1 MPARQSHRDKR
12 VGFHQVGGA
21 SSYVWNRTG
30 SRKPK
35 KAGVSKSEGVV
46 LVLTQ
51 NPDAAFD
58 ESALQRNK
66 APHGRIGEA
75 VLPGFDVTR
84 QPVFES
90 RVLATVTMRSY
101 QPKNSSSERP
111 TPIRAGNS
119 NK

>member
-1 MPARQSHRDKR
+1 MEASPSGR
-12 VGFHQVGGA
+12 VLA
-21 SSYVWNRTG
+21 SLTPYTRRWRLNR
-30 SRKPK
+30 
-35 KAGVSKSEGVV
+35 
-46 LVLTQ
+46 
-51 NPDAAFD
+51 
-58 ESALQRNK
+58 SALEGDE